1 MSITAT
7 RTGAWDQPVSGGDF
21 NYVAGGAIKQWAA
34 VKADSTE
41 GQVVETGAITD
52 IMLGIAQTAAAS
64 GETVVVRRLGASPCL
79 ADGALTYGA
88 EVMPSASGGA
98 KTGQV
103 KVAAGATARTCGVVE
118 HAAADQEQ
126 GTIFVV
132 TPGKQP
138 PNA

>member
-21 NYVAGGAIKQWAA
+21 NYVAGGAIKQYAA

-41 GQVVETGAITD
+41 GQVVETSAITD

-64 GETVVVRRLGASPCL
+64 GETVTVRRLGVSKYL
-79 ADGALTYGA
+79 ADVASSYGN
-88 EVMPSASGGA
+88 ELMPSASGGS
-98 KTGQV
+98 KTGQL
-103 KVAAGATARTCGVVE
+103 KVAAGATARTCAVVE
-118 HAAADQEQ
+118 HAAADQET
-126 GTIFVV
+126 GACFIV

-138 PNA
+138 PNS